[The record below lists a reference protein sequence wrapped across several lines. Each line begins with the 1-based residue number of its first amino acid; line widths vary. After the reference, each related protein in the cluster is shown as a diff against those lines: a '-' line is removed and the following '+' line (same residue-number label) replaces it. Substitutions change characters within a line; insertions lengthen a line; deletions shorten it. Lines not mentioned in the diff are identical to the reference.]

1 MDILRT
7 LPDIQDLLQPLE
19 NAIVKVFLQAITE
32 HECTQLEREILALP
46 VRKGGLE
53 VTNPCQE
60 ADVEYVASTKITAPL
75 VEQIQTQRYELLDDS
90 RIQSLKQIARKEKN
104 DAIHEKAE
112 VINISTSQRTKRLLE
127 FVSEKGAST
136 WLTVITISAMGS
148 NLNKREFKDGLRLK
162 YDWPCS
168 DNPSKCVCGEF
179 FNIDHAIICRRI
191 TRFRS

>member
-46 VRKGGLE
+46 VTKGGLE

-90 RIQSLKQIARKEKN
+90 RIQPLKQIARKERN
-104 DAIHEKAE
+104 DAI
-112 VINISTSQRTKRLLE
+112 T
-127 FVSEKGAST
+127 
-136 WLTVITISAMGS
+136 
-148 NLNKREFKDGLRLK
+148 
-162 YDWPCS
+162 
-168 DNPSKCVCGEF
+168 
-179 FNIDHAIICRRI
+179 
-191 TRFRS
+191 